1 MSFHRAYYIG
11 NVSFLS
17 ILFKTPESWYTFPR
31 LTVCSAEINTGE
43 RGSSV
48 AYSVGVIS
56 LGCNK
61 NRVDTE
67 TALGLLQEDGFV
79 FTPRPEEADILM
91 VNTCGFI
98 DSAKEESI
106 NTILEMAQFK
116 ETGRCRLLVVTGC
129 LAQRY
134 EQELLKELPEIDL
147 LLGVNQYERLPGLIR
162 QALDGKRAASDCRDD
177 FSYLE
182 HRRVLTTPAYSAYI
196 RIGEGCSNRC
206 TFCAIPLIRGPYRSR
221 GEDQILREIRE
232 LAERGVR
239 EHILVAQDT
248 TRYGTETHEH
258 TTLPSLMKKAAD
270 IDGVDW
276 LRVLYCYPD
285 ETNDELLDVLAGY
298 PNVCPY
304 LDIPVQHISAELL
317 RRMHRRGTREDILR
331 CVRGARERG
340 LTLRTSIIV
349 GFPGETEDQFRE
361 LLDFVEETEFDRL
374 GAFTYSPEE
383 GTPAAK
389 LPDQIPEEVKQ
400 ERFGRLMELQ
410 QKISRRRNE
419 ARIGSVEQVLVTA
432 AGNGEVCLGR
442 SSREAPETDGE
453 IYIRHGGAA
462 PETGLFI
469 PVRITEAGDY
479 DLKGEML

>member
-1 MSFHRAYYIG
+1 MAY
-11 NVSFLS
+11 
-17 ILFKTPESWYTFPR
+17 
-31 LTVCSAEINTGE
+31 TVGA
-43 RGSSV
+43 V
-48 AYSVGVIS
+48 S

-67 TALGLLQEDGFV
+67 TALGLLKEKGFLL
-79 FTPRPEEADILM
+79 TDDPAKADILL

-98 DSAKEESI
+98 DPAKEESV
-106 NTILEMAQFK
+106 NTILEMGEYK
-116 ETGRCRLLVVTGC
+116 KTGRCKVLVVTGC
-129 LAQRY
+129 LSQRY
-134 EQELLKELPEIDL
+134 SGDLMEEIPEIDV
-147 LLGVNQYERLPGLIR
+147 LLGVNQYAELPAAINKALGAERPCLC
-162 QALDGKRAASDCRDD
+162 SDD
-177 FSYLE
+177 YGYYE
-182 HRRVLTTPAYSAYI
+182 HDRVLTTPSYSAYI

-221 GEDQILREIRE
+221 GEDQILREIRD
-232 LAERGVR
+232 LATQGVR
-239 EHILVAQDT
+239 EYILVAQDT
-248 TRYGTETHEH
+248 TRYGTEDHEH
-258 TTLPSLMKKAAD
+258 TTLPLLMKKAAE

-285 ETNDELLDVLAGY
+285 ETNDELLDVLADH
-298 PNVCPY
+298 PKVCPY
-304 LDIPVQHISAELL
+304 LDIPIQHVNAELL
-317 RRMHRRGTREDILR
+317 HRMHRRGTREDILR

-389 LPDQIPEEVKQ
+389 MPDQVPEKVK
-400 ERFGRLMELQ
+400 EDRFSRLMLLQ
-410 QKISRRRNE
+410 QKISLRRNK

-432 AGNGEVCLGR
+432 TESDGFCLGR

-453 IYIRHGGAA
+453 IYIHCGKTT
-462 PETGLFI
+462 PEPGLFI
-469 PVRITEAGDY
+469 PIRISEAGPY

>member
-1 MSFHRAYYIG
+1 M
-11 NVSFLS
+11 FLHIILYTKPPEHD
-17 ILFKTPESWYTFPR
+17 ILFREKIPETP
-31 LTVCSAEINTGE
+31 GE
-43 RGSSV
+43 RGVGSL
-48 AYSVGVIS
+48 AYSVGVVS

-67 TALGLLQEDGFV
+67 TALGLLQEDGFL
-79 FTPRPEEADILM
+79 FTPDPEKADILM

-98 DSAKEESI
+98 EAAKEESV

-134 EQELLKELPEIDL
+134 EKDLLKEIPEIDL
-147 LLGVNQYERLPGLIR
+147 LLGVNQYGQLPGLIR
-162 QALDGKRAASDCRDD
+162 RALEGKRVSACQDD
-177 FSYLE
+177 FSYFE
-182 HRRVLTTPAYSAYI
+182 HRRVLTTPAYSAYV

-221 GEDQILREIRE
+221 GEEQILTEVRS
-232 LAERGVR
+232 LAQQGVR
-239 EHILVAQDT
+239 EFILVAQDT
-248 TRYGTETHEH
+248 TRYGTEDHPH
-258 TTLPSLMKKAAD
+258 TTLPSLMKKAAE

-285 ETNDELLDVLAGY
+285 ETNDELLDVLADH
-298 PNVCPY
+298 PKVCPY
-304 LDIPVQHISAELL
+304 LDIPIQHVNADLL

-331 CVRGARERG
+331 SVRGARDRG

-383 GTPAAK
+383 GTPAAR
-389 LPDQIPEEVKQ
+389 LPDPVPEKVKQ
-400 ERFGRLMELQ
+400 ERFDRLMSLQ
-410 QKISRRRNE
+410 QRISRRRNE
-419 ARIGSVEQVLVTA
+419 ARVGSVEQVLVTA
-432 AGNGEVCLGR
+432 PGEGGVCLGR

-453 IYIRHGGAA
+453 IYVRCGERA
-462 PETGLFI
+462 PEAGLFI
-469 PVRITEAGDY
+469 PVRITEAWDY